1 MTTQQQKAEAFLASH
16 HGDAPL
22 LLANAWDV
30 GSAKVLAALGFPAL
44 ATTSGGHAGTL
55 GRRDGSVTRDEAL
68 EHARAIVGAT
78 DLPVSC
84 DFENGFA
91 DAPGDVAAN
100 IELVIANGPGGRVRR
115 GRQQGPGRTDLRRGT
130 GRRTGCGGGRGRACR
145 RREARAHRASRELP
159 ARAP

>member
-1 MTTQQQKAEAFLASH
+1 MTTQQQKAEAFLAAH
-16 HGDAPL
+16 HGDVPL

-30 GSAKVLAALGFPAL
+30 GSAKVLAALGFRAL

-55 GRRDGSVTRDEAL
+55 GRPDGAVTRDEAL

-91 DAPGDVAAN
+91 DVPGDVATN
-100 IELVIANGPGGRVRR
+100 IELVMATGLAGASVEDASKDPDA
-115 GRQQGPGRTDLRRGT
+115 PDLRRVT
-130 GRRTGCGGGRGRACR
+130 RRRTGRGRGRGRACR
-145 RREARAHRASRELP
+145 RREAGAHRASRELP
-159 ARAP
+159 ARPP